1 MLDSA
6 LILIACVVVLAL
18 LFDFINGFHDTANA
32 IATSVLTKA
41 LSIRN
46 AILLAAVAN
55 FVGAI
60 LWTGVAKAIGQGIID
75 TSKFHNYQILVL
87 AALIGAILWNLL
99 TWYWGLPSS
108 SSHAIIGALVGAT
121 VMASRGVHTLNWSY
135 AGLGHIIT
143 WLVVSPILGFIIG
156 VFSMVVIAWLFH
168 AKPPSRLNTWFLRVQ
183 AISAGVMAFSHG
195 ANDAQKSMGVIT
207 LALLSLSG
215 GPISEFNVPLW
226 VKLSC
231 ATAMALGTA
240 AGGWRIIKTVG
251 RKVIGLQP
259 VHGFA
264 AETSAATVIMLATH
278 LHAPVST
285 THVIS
290 SAVMGV
296 GAAKNLKG
304 VRWGIIRQIVAAWLM
319 TLPVCAVLGALSYE
333 LLHAIFR
340 L

>member
-1 MLDSA
+1 MPDPA
-6 LILIACVVVLAL
+6 LIVIGCVVVLAL
-18 LFDFINGFHDTANA
+18 IFDFINGFHDTANA

-41 LSIRN
+41 LSVRT
-46 AILLAAVAN
+46 AIIMAAIAN

-60 LWTGVAKAIGQGIID
+60 LWTGVAKAMGTGIID
-75 TSKFHNYQILVL
+75 TSKYHDYQLLVL
-87 AALIGAILWNLL
+87 SALIGAIAWNLV
-99 TWYWGLPSS
+99 TWHRGLPSS
-108 SSHAIIGALVGAT
+108 SSHALIGALAGAA
-121 VMASRGVHTLNWSY
+121 VAASHGVHALNWSY

-143 WLVVSPILGFIIG
+143 WLILSPILGFLIG
-156 VFSMVVIAWLFH
+156 VFSMVIIAWLFCN
-168 AKPPSRLNTWFLRVQ
+168 KPPSRLNKWFLKVQ
-183 AISAGVMAFSHG
+183 AVSAAVMAFSHG

-207 LALLSLSG
+207 LALMSLSTA
-215 GPISEFNVPLW
+215 PSPVFSVPLW

-231 ATAMALGTA
+231 AAAMALGTA
-240 AGGWRIIKTVG
+240 GGGWRIIKTVG

-278 LHAPVST
+278 VHAPVST

-319 TLPVCAVLGALSYE
+319 TLPVCALLGALSY
-333 LLHAIFR
+333 LLVR
-340 L
+340 QLVGP